1 MNPYEIM
8 LLLDAELPE
17 ERQNEILKRIRELV
31 ESRGGSWQSD
41 DAWGRRKLA
50 FEIDKKAEAF
60 YFLLLFDSDA
70 ETLDE
75 LTRILKITDGVLRH
89 MAVRRIPTARTTSQR
104 EPSQHHARESRE
116 PREPSPPPARETVPA
131 AE

>member
-8 LLLDAELPE
+8 LLLDAELAE
-17 ERQNEILKRIRELV
+17 ERQNEILTRIRELV
-31 ESRGGSWQSD
+31 SQRGGSWQSD

-50 FEIDKKAEAF
+50 FEIDKKSEAF
-60 YFLLLFDSDA
+60 YYLLLFDCDA

-75 LTRILKITDGVLRH
+75 LTRVLKITDGVLRH

-104 EPSQHHARESRE
+104 EPSQYHARESRE
-116 PREPSPPPARETVPA
+116 SSAPPARETVPA

>member
-50 FEIDKKAEAF
+50 FEIDKKTEAF
-60 YFLLLFDSDA
+60 YFLLPFDSDA

-116 PREPSPPPARETVPA
+116 PSPPPARETVPA

>member
-8 LLLDAELPE
+8 LLLDAELPD
-17 ERQNEILKRIRELV
+17 ERQNEILTRIRELV
-31 ESRGGSWQSD
+31 AQRGGSWQSD

-50 FEIDKKAEAF
+50 FEIDKKTEAF
-60 YFLLLFDSDA
+60 YYLLVFDSDA

-89 MAVRRIPTARTTSQR
+89 MAVRRIPAARTTSQR
-104 EPSQHHARESRE
+104 EPSQHHARESRDA
-116 PREPSPPPARETVPA
+116 PPAPPRETVPA

>member
-1 MNPYEIM
+1 M
-8 LLLDAELPE
+8 LLLDAELTE
-17 ERQNEILKRIRELV
+17 ERQNEILARIRELV
-31 ESRGGSWQSD
+31 EKRGGSWQSD

-50 FEIDKKAEAF
+50 FEIDKKGEAF
-60 YFLLLFDSDA
+60 YYLLLFDSDA

-75 LTRILKITDGVLRH
+75 LTRVLKITDSVLRH

-104 EPSQHHARESRE
+104 EPSQHQARESRE
-116 PREPSPPPARETVPA
+116 SSPRPPRETVPA

>member
-1 MNPYEIM
+1 MPSF
-8 LLLDAELPE
+8 AE
-17 ERQNEILKRIRELV
+17 ERQNEILTRIRELV
-31 ESRGGSWQSD
+31 AERGGSWQSD

-50 FEIDKKAEAF
+50 FEIDKKTEAF
-60 YFLLLFDSDA
+60 YYLLLFDSDA

-116 PREPSPPPARETVPA
+116 SSAPPARETVPA

>member
-8 LLLDAELPE
+8 LLLDAELAD
-17 ERQNEILKRIRELV
+17 ERQSEILKRIRELV
-31 ESRGGSWQSD
+31 EQRGGSWQSD

-50 FEIDKKAEAF
+50 YEIDKKGEAF
-60 YFLLLFDSDA
+60 YYLLVFDSDA

-89 MAVRRIPTARTTSQR
+89 MAVRRIPSARTTSQR

-116 PREPSPPPARETVPA
+116 PSAPPPRETVPA